1 MKGLLLIGLIHVFL
15 TGGCLKSAA
24 TGSTSNQIPNT
35 VVAEPTPTEKINDY
49 NAFVIYSVVLSSLR
63 HNYSF
68 GKGVVDDLE
77 AGDLLVYRNETIA
90 PQGLEQAKD
99 ERGISSA
106 LIANFVDANNRRN
119 DLEKDYH
126 ILDPTISELGPSDAR
141 IFFSNEKALHPKTK
155 AVAMLSN
162 IGMDLEKR
170 LALVYVE
177 YFSEIRG
184 SQRFYLLLELERFIP
199 EKETFKI
206 SGVKVVNVVYVQ

>member
-1 MKGLLLIGLIHVFL
+1 M
-15 TGGCLKSAA
+15 
-24 TGSTSNQIPNT
+24 
-35 VVAEPTPTEKINDY
+35 
-49 NAFVIYSVVLSSLR
+49 
-63 HNYSF
+63 
-68 GKGVVDDLE
+68 
-77 AGDLLVYRNETIA
+77 
-90 PQGLEQAKD
+90 
-99 ERGISSA
+99 
-106 LIANFVDANNRRN
+106 
-119 DLEKDYH
+119 
-126 ILDPTISELGPSDAR
+126 DPTISELGPSDAR